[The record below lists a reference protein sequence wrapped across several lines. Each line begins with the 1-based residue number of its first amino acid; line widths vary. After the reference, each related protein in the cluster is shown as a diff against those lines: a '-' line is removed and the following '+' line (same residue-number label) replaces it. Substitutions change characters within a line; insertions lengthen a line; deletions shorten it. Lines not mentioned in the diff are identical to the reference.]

1 MEECDMETDSLFFE
15 PTQRKRIPDEAKR
28 QLVLEFRRS
37 GMKMKDWCNIRGI
50 GFSTFKRWLYKQR
63 IGDRVP
69 TRNPESNAP
78 ASPVS
83 WSRVDIEPAIEQR
96 TALGELSAIRIDVGT
111 VSIHLP
117 YETPVA
123 LLKAVLLEVMP
134 K

>member
-1 MEECDMETDSLFFE
+1 METDSLFIE

-37 GMKMKDWCNIRGI
+37 GMKMKAWCKIRGI

-63 IGDRVP
+63 IGDPLP
-69 TRNPESNAP
+69 TQSPESKVA

-83 WSRVDIEPAIEQR
+83 WSRVDIEPAIKQR
-96 TALGELSAIRIDVGT
+96 TALAESSAIRIDAGH

-117 YETPVA
+117 YETPVE
-123 LLKAVLLEVMP
+123 LVKAVLLEVMSR
-134 K
+134 